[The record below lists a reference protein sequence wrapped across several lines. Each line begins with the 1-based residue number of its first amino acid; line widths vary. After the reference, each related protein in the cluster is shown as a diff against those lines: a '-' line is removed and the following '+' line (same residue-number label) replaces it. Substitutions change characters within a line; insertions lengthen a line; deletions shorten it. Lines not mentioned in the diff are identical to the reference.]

1 MRQFIMFQSK
11 NGHFMSV
18 GHAHTKNMIEITLHI
33 KPPRIDFPMKHSI
46 EKKHNIGI
54 ALSIK
59 YSPILTTH

>member
-1 MRQFIMFQSK
+1 
-11 NGHFMSV
+11 MSV